1 MKPNQLMMFDLEDF
15 FNFGF
20 QIIEL
25 SYHYNH
31 DFDEFMAFIEEI
43 LSENNKEKWSP
54 ETLILFEDLH
64 TKYLNNKT

>member
-1 MKPNQLMMFDLEDF
+1 
-15 FNFGF
+15 
-20 QIIEL
+20 L

-43 LSENNKEKWSP
+43 VSENNKEKWSP
-54 ETLILFEDLH
+54 ETLGLFKDLH